1 MMGRIATELAGQA
14 QVMGLYDLGAV
25 DEPGTEL

>member
-1 MMGRIATELAGQA
+1 MMGTIATELAGQA
-14 QVMGLYDLGAV
+14 QDMGLYDLGAV